1 MIHKFKVEPIENAP
15 VCARVMIDEKPIR
28 CRGYKTEHHVAELPT
43 VELEVLAI
51 PQCEMD
57 AIVEITNKEEIA
69 SLMDKEEFEKF
80 CEIWGTIHNE
90 KIEKTGFTKRD

>member
-1 MIHKFKVEPIENAP
+1 MIHKFKVEPKENAP
-15 VCARVMIDEKPIR
+15 VCAIVTIDGQPIR
-28 CRGYKTEHHVAELPT
+28 CRGYKIEHHVEELPT

-69 SLMDKEEFEKF
+69 RLMDKEEFDRF
-80 CEIWGTIHNE
+80 CEIWKEIHTCKPNNA
-90 KIEKTGFTKRD
+90 I